1 VKLVYLITR
10 SDAIGGAH
18 IHVRDLSQTMMKDH
32 EVTVMVGGEGPFTEQ
47 LRERKIPYVSL
58 KNLVRAIHPVKD
70 AKAVVEVA
78 RRLRELRPDLI
89 STHSAKA
96 GWLGRTVGRALR
108 IPTLFTAHGWSFT
121 EGVPAMQRRVYI
133 EVERLTAKL
142 ATKVIT
148 VSEYDRE
155 LALKHRIAPG
165 EKIITVHNG
174 VHDVD
179 RAHRAK
185 QGPSGSPVRL
195 ISVARF
201 EAQKDHPLLIRAL
214 ASLRDRAWELTIV
227 GDGPLMAES
236 QQLAKDLGVF
246 ERIHFLGLRKNVG
259 ELLAASD
266 AFVLVTNWEGF
277 PRSILEAMRAG
288 LPVISSSVGG
298 CAESVTEGVTGY
310 LVPRGDQVT
319 LTDRLALLM
328 DRPELRAQL
337 GANGRA
343 RYEAEFTFERLL
355 ANTQA
360 VYRDVLGARAH

>member
-1 VKLVYLITR
+1 MRIVYLITR

-18 IHVRDLSQTMMKDH
+18 IHVRDLSQKMMGEHD
-32 EVTVMVGGEGPFTEQ
+32 VTVMVGGEGPFTEQ
-47 LRERKIPYVSL
+47 LRERSVPYVSL

-70 AKAVVEVA
+70 AKAVFELG
-78 RRLRELRPDLI
+78 RRMRELRPDLI

-133 EVERLTAKL
+133 GVERLTATL
-142 ATKVIT
+142 ATRVIT
-148 VSEYDRE
+148 VSDYDRN
-155 LALKHRIAPG
+155 LALEHRIAPAD
-165 EKIITVHNG
+165 KIVTVHNG

-179 RAHRAK
+179 PAHRATH
-185 QGPSGSPVRL
+185 GAMGAPVRL
-195 ISVARF
+195 ITVARF
-201 EAQKDHPLLIRAL
+201 EAQKDHLLLIRSL
-214 ASLRDRAWELTIV
+214 ASLRARAWELTIV
-227 GDGPLMAES
+227 GDGPLMAAS
-236 QQLAKDLGVF
+236 KALAAELGVLD
-246 ERIHFLGLRKNVG
+246 RIHFLGLRKNVG

-298 CAESVTEGVTGY
+298 VAESVKEGVTGY
-310 LVPRGDQVT
+310 LVPRGDQPA
-319 LTDRLALLM
+319 LTDRLARVM
-328 DRPELRAQL
+328 DRPDLRAEL

-360 VYRDVLGARAH
+360 VYRDVLGVRAA